1 MFGENGLIRNRLT
14 KSVVYKEEPYAS
26 KYPGL
31 LDYLDTIPGT
41 HQWKAMRANRNV
53 FADNLIIGG
62 PTSATKLIGGPYA
75 TITERDNYRSVSDP
89 GFIDMVHENFTLH
102 PTSEVFK
109 KIKGFEPVPFEK
121 MGLYKDKYRN

>member
-1 MFGENGLIRNRLT
+1 
-14 KSVVYKEEPYAS
+14 
-26 KYPGL
+26 
-31 LDYLDTIPGT
+31 
-41 HQWKAMRANRNV
+41 MRAHGNV

-62 PTSATKLIGGPYA
+62 PTSPSKLIGGPYA
-75 TITERDNYRSVSDP
+75 TITERDNYRSISDP
-89 GFIDMVHENFTLH
+89 GFVDMAHENFTLH